1 MELRVLGPVEVL
13 DDQGLHIELPGVKA
27 QTVLASLL
35 LANGQTVSDTHLSDM
50 LWAWD
55 PPTTMTAQIYTYV
68 SRLRKRL
75 GPHVELVRRPRGYQL
90 VMHEAKLDLTTF
102 ERLARRGRDALTRG
116 NLAQA
121 ADDLRAAVSRYRG
134 TVLGN
139 VTEFLADAERPRLEE
154 LRLAAQEDLVEVE
167 LALGRHQRLVPELT
181 ALATEHPTRERLR
194 AQLMTALYRCDRQSD
209 ALAVFHAGR
218 RILAE
223 ELGIDPGATLTGVHQ
238 AVLEGT
244 LGLPAAGPAPSG
256 PVRLGLP
263 AAGRPAPA
271 MLPPD
276 VADFTGRRAELAQL
290 ERLVA
295 SDAAGAG
302 PRRALITGMA
312 GVGKSALAV
321 HRAHGLRDHFPD
333 GQLYADLTDQDG
345 TSRSPETVLTS
356 FLHALGVES
365 ADPDRGLLE
374 LIRLYRTHCAG
385 ARLLVVLDNAVS
397 NAQIAPLLPNGPESA
412 VIVTSRRHLLAASGR
427 DTLALPVFDD
437 GESMALLAALVGP
450 ERVAADPLSARAIVD
465 SCAGLPLAV
474 RIAGVRLAARPHW
487 PLSRLAGRLAD
498 QSTRLDE
505 LSFGELRVRE
515 TIRRSLREVS
525 LRGRQVLSRLA
536 PFGTGVFP
544 AEAAAWE
551 LGLPQATAEQVLE
564 ELVDIRLLETAG
576 AGGSERGGYRLH
588 ELVVLLV
595 SAPGAG
601 GVPSQRG
608 APRSRTPQLLAG

>member
-13 DDQGLHIELPGVKA
+13 DDRGLHIELPGVKA
-27 QTVLASLL
+27 QTVLAGLL

-75 GPHVELVRRPRGYQL
+75 GPHIELIRRPRGYQL
-90 VMHEAKLDLTTF
+90 LTHNAELDLTTF
-102 ERLARRGRDALTRG
+102 ERLTRRGRDAQARG
-116 NLAQA
+116 NLSQA
-121 ADDLRAAVSRYRG
+121 ADDLRAGVSRYRG

-181 ALATEHPTRERLR
+181 ALTTEHPTRERLR

-223 ELGIDPGATLTGVHQ
+223 ELGIDPGATLTTVHQ

-244 LGLPAAGPAPSG
+244 LGLPAAGPAPA
-256 PVRLGLP
+256 VRLGP
-263 AAGRPAPA
+263 SAAARPVPA

-295 SDAAGAG
+295 ADAAGAG

-321 HRAHGLRDHFPD
+321 HRAHSLRDRFPD
-333 GQLYADLTDQDG
+333 GQLYADLTDRDG
-345 TSRSPETVLTS
+345 TARSPETVLTS

-365 ADPDRGLLE
+365 ATPDQGLLE

-412 VIVTSRRHLLAASGR
+412 VIVTSCRHLLAASGR

-437 GESMALLAALVGP
+437 GESMELLAALVGP
-450 ERVAADPLSARAIVD
+450 ERIAADLPSARAIVD

-498 QSTRLDE
+498 QGTRLDE

-525 LRGRQVLSRLA
+525 LRGRQVLPRLA
-536 PFGTGVFP
+536 PFGTGAFP
-544 AEAAAWE
+544 AEAAAWA

-564 ELVDIRLLETAG
+564 ELVDIRLLEPAG
-576 AGGSERGGYRLH
+576 AGGSGPGDYRLH
-588 ELVVLLV
+588 ELVLLV
-595 SAPGAG
+595 SAPGTG
-601 GVPSQRG
+601 GVPSRHG
-608 APRSRTPQLLAG
+608 VPRPRTPQLLSG

>member
-13 DDQGLHIELPGVKA
+13 DDRGIHIELPGVKA

-75 GPHVELVRRPRGYQL
+75 GPHIELIRRPRGYQL
-90 VMHEAKLDLTTF
+90 ISHGAELDLTTF

-116 NLAQA
+116 NLTQA
-121 ADDLRAAVSRYRG
+121 AEDLRAGVSRYRG

-181 ALATEHPTRERLR
+181 ALTTEHPTRERLR
-194 AQLMTALYRCDRQSD
+194 AHLMTALYRCDRQSD
-209 ALAVFHAGR
+209 ALSVFHAGR

-244 LGLPAAGPAPSG
+244 LGLPDAGPTPAG
-256 PVRLGLP
+256 PVRLGST
-263 AAGRPAPA
+263 AARPVPA

-290 ERLVA
+290 ERLVD
-295 SDAAGAG
+295 SDGVGAG

-321 HRAHGLRDHFPD
+321 HRAHGLRDRFPD
-333 GQLYADLTDQDG
+333 GQLYADLTDHDG
-345 TSRSPETVLTS
+345 SSRSPETVLTS
-356 FLHALGVES
+356 FLHALGVEF
-365 ADPDRGLLE
+365 ATPKQDLLE

-437 GESMALLAALVGP
+437 LESMELLAALVGP
-450 ERVAADPLSARAIVD
+450 ERVAADVPSARAIVD

-487 PLSRLAGRLAD
+487 PLARLAGRLAD

-525 LRGRQVLSRLA
+525 LRGRQVLSGLA
-536 PFGTGVFP
+536 NFGTGVFP
-544 AEAAAWE
+544 AEAAAWA
-551 LGLPQATAEQVLE
+551 LGLPQATAEQLLE

-576 AGGSERGGYRLH
+576 AGGSDRGGYRLH

-608 APRSRTPQLLAG
+608 ALRTRVPQLLAG